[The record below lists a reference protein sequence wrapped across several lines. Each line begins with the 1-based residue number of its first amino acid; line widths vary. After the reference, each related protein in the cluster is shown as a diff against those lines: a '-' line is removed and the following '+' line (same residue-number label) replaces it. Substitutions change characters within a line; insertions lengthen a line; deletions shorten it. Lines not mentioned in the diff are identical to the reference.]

1 MDGRE
6 RQRSERTT
14 MPNGVSCDSAW
25 ISAREPDEGKRRRR
39 PVDESGVPFVEVP
52 EEVLEQ
58 GQRPVGGLGLAV
70 RVVDAVG

>member
-25 ISAREPDEGKRRRR
+25 ISACGKRRRR